1 MDRYSK
7 DRMGVAQVV
16 RRHETP
22 EEELMRRDR
31 KRLKAK
37 TMLAEHQQK
46 ETDIL
51 LSHTAQ
57 VQESRRMPSELAGIR
72 AWWWR
77 VFCWAAATP
86 QHRPLMAL
94 CARELYTV
102 EGIMSRWLVLPEV
115 LDEDLETDYKAL
127 LSRYDNSRIDYSGH
141 IGGEEDERDGK

>member
-1 MDRYSK
+1 MS
-7 DRMGVAQVV
+7 
-16 RRHETP
+16 RRGRETA

-31 KRLKAK
+31 KRMKAK
-37 TMLAEHQQK
+37 TMIAEQQQK
-46 ETDIL
+46 ETDPL

-57 VQESRRMPSELAGIR
+57 VQESRRLPHMLPAVR

-77 VFCWAAATP
+77 LFCWATTTP

-102 EGIMSRWLVLPEV
+102 EGIISRWLVLPEV

-127 LSRYDNSRIDYSGH
+127 LSRYESSMIDYSEV
-141 IGGEEDERDGK
+141 IGEEEVPA

>member
-1 MDRYSK
+1 
-7 DRMGVAQVV
+7 MGVAQVV

-37 TMLAEHQQK
+37 TMLAEQQQK
-46 ETDIL
+46 ETDPL

-57 VQESRRMPSELAGIR
+57 VQESRRLPHELPAVR

-77 VFCWAAATP
+77 LFCWAVATP

-94 CARELYTV
+94 CARELYVV
-102 EGIMSRWLVLPEV
+102 EGIISRWLVLPEV

-141 IGGEEDERDGK
+141 IGEEDEKESEE